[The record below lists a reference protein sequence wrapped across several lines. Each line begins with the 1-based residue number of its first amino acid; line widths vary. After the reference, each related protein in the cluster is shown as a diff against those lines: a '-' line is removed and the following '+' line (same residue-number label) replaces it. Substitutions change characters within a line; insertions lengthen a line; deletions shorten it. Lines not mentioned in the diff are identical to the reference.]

1 MHHASSESSTARL
14 PLSGTAPQNF
24 PQILNLLVHVV
35 QHLPHG
41 IDFHFAAL
49 ESFQRETNREVLG
62 KLHDYGLI
70 RFRIWRL
77 RGQAREC
84 LLQHVLCAPGQL
96 RHLLLEHSR
105 RSHAALTCADAT
117 ETRQRAQNRVNL
129 FLARL
134 TASAPAPSGASPA
147 AECPRDAVGSSQ
159 ARHDIGHL
167 HASTATAGPEAPNR
181 NRCAAGSTS
190 ADTHSS
196 THAPR
201 AATVAKSDTGTRSA
215 AGA

>member
-1 MHHASSESSTARL
+1 MS
-14 PLSGTAPQNF
+14 PQNF

-84 LLQHVLCAPGQL
+84 LLQQVLCAPGQL
-96 RHLLLEHSR
+96 RHLLLERSR

-129 FLARL
+129 FLAWL
-134 TASAPAPSGASPA
+134 TASAPTPSGAPPVA
-147 AECPRDAVGSSQ
+147 AGSSQ

-181 NRCAAGSTS
+181 NRRAAGSTS

-196 THAPR
+196 IHAPR
-201 AATVAKSDTGTRSA
+201 AATVTKSDTGPRSA